1 MPKSVRLKAIREMAM
16 QENNWLVCNHL
27 THSPEDIEAIRAF
40 SVVHPTTGEGLERY
54 LKEDALMDEDE
65 GFMRTYL
72 ARHRQTGDL
81 VGYFSLK
88 AGLVALNERRMPD
101 SSIAFDTVPGVELAN
116 FAINRR
122 FLEKYHQRRMGG
134 IVFHRLVVPLVLKF
148 AESLGIYLLYIFAL
162 PQPKLIETYHNYGFQ
177 RLSDKAERL
186 LHMRLKPSYDES
198 CIFMFQTLVRLKELM
213 SR

>member
-1 MPKSVRLKAIREMAM
+1 MRGMAM

-27 THSPEDIEAIRAF
+27 SHSPEDIEAIRNFA
-40 SVVHPTTGEGLERY
+40 VVHPKTGEGLERY

-72 ARHRQTGDL
+72 VRHRQTGDL

-116 FAINRR
+116 FAINKR
-122 FLEKYHQRRMGG
+122 FLEKYHQRRLGG

-162 PQPKLIETYHNYGFQ
+162 PQPKLIETYHDYGFQ
-177 RLSDKAERL
+177 RLSDKAEGL
-186 LHMRLKPSYDES
+186 LHKRLKPSYDES
-198 CIFMFQTLVRLKELM
+198 CIFMFQTLGRLRELM
-213 SR
+213 SC